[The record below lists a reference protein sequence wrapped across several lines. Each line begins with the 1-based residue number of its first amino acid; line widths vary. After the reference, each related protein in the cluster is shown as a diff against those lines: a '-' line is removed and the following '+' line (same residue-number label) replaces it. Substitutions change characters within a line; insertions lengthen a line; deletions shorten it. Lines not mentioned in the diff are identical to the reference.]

1 MAIFFSLRCSQVF
14 RLIGH
19 ILGTGTWEQRKLKEI
34 TSVIKDGTHGTHIEH
49 YGAYL
54 LSAKNI
60 LSNRIVYSKNDRQIS
75 INDFNKIYKG
85 YSLNDGDFL
94 LTIVGTIGR
103 TAIYRQS
110 KDKIAFQ
117 RSVAIIRGKEE
128 IIDNYF
134 LMFSF
139 QLPTI
144 KKILQRVTSIS
155 AQPGIYLRDLSNI
168 EVWYPVISEQ
178 QKIIA
183 LLKNICNL
191 IAANEQVPKLVIKIV
206 KNFLANSLHLN

>member
-1 MAIFFSLRCSQVF
+1 M
-14 RLIGH
+14 
-19 ILGTGTWEQRKLKEI
+19 
-34 TSVIKDGTHGTHIEH
+34 
-49 YGAYL
+49 